1 MSADLTPHLS
11 DERLLLLV
19 DGELQPRHADAAAV
33 HLRGCAACR
42 ARFEQFETSM
52 ARFARAYRDDCDIN
66 DGRADS
72 TMLSRSR
79 LKAQLADIN
88 SDSHQRPSWLSACAI
103 LAALLLTL
111 QFLSNRSGPAAPD
124 RLADEHHDIVR
135 PIAHLTP
142 GATRSIAVADLCT
155 RRAGAPRVIPM
166 HVRQAVLRDYSLE
179 DLPAE
184 EYELDYLITPELG
197 GSDDRRNLWPERYS
211 SERWNARVKDELE
224 QLLPTLVCAG
234 TLPLSI
240 AQRDMAA
247 DWIAAYKKYFRT
259 DRPLHVYPHVAASSA
274 FDPGDDGDDRVLVP
288 PPDFRPPRMPT
299 LRYEYNRR

>member
-1 MSADLTPHLS
+1 MSADHTPHLS

-19 DGELQPRHADAAAV
+19 DGELQPRPADAAAV

-42 ARFEQFETSM
+42 ARFEQFERST
-52 ARFARAYRDDCDIN
+52 ARFARAYRDDCDTN
-66 DGRADS
+66 DGHAES
-72 TMLSRSR
+72 ITLSRGR
-79 LKAQLADIN
+79 LKTQLADIN
-88 SDSHQRPSWLSACAI
+88 SAGHRRPSWLSACAI
-103 LAALLLTL
+103 LAAVLLTL
-111 QFLSNRSGPAAPD
+111 QFLSDRSGPAAPD
-124 RLADEHHDIVR
+124 RLADERHDIVR

-142 GATRSIAVADLCT
+142 GATRSVAVADLCA
-155 RRAGAPRVIPM
+155 RRAAAPRAIPM

-184 EYELDYLITPELG
+184 DYERDYLITPELG

-234 TLPLSI
+234 TVPLAI

-259 DRPLHVYPHVAASSA
+259 DRPLHAYPHVAASR
-274 FDPGDDGDDRVLVP
+274 FDPADDDDDRVLAP